1 MSKPAAEKALTKTV
15 VLSKKNTVV
24 LRELS
29 ALDSLA
35 VDDYVGESVSPNR
48 AYKTYAVCSV
58 AEFNGDKQ
66 NPVGNE
72 IDFRFILER
81 LTVGELGKLV
91 KAYVEFAGE
100 LAEAH
105 DPKDSPSDPE

>member
-1 MSKPAAEKALTKTV
+1 MSKTVAEKALTKTV

-24 LRELS
+24 LRELT

-35 VDDYVGESVSPNR
+35 VDDYVGESVSANR
-48 AYKTYAVCSV
+48 AYKTYAVCSI

-72 IDFRFILER
+72 VDFRFILER
-81 LTVGELGKLV
+81 LTVSELGKLV
-91 KAYVEFAGE
+91 KAYIEFAGE
-100 LAEAH
+100 LSEAH
-105 DPKDSPSDPE
+105 DPKDSPGAQE